1 MSESTTGTERKRR
14 TSEHIAQ
21 DRLNDAEA
29 NVTKAKARLRKAWD
43 AIGAA
48 EQAVTRAKAVRDY
61 AAKHPDLPAQDDDL
75 DPVPAPEGT
84 NAAE

>member
-1 MSESTTGTERKRR
+1 MSESTTGTERVRR
-14 TSEHIAQ
+14 APEQMAQ

-29 NVTKAKARLRKAWD
+29 NVTKAEARLQKAKD

-61 AAKHPDLPAQDDDL
+61 AAKHPDLPAQPEGDDGEQT
-75 DPVPAPEGT
+75 EGT